1 MDNGES
7 HFEITGPEIYKQTNG
22 EFDTFLAS
30 VGTGGTISGCS
41 RYWRY

>member
-30 VGTGGTISGCS
+30 VELVVLFPDVLDI
-41 RYWRY
+41 